1 VVKCGICG
9 ASANFFSEY
18 KGINRDKEFL
28 VKAFSDKAVWC
39 CPDCHYCFCHPWVE
53 FKLLKDY
60 YESCFWE
67 KGGKL
72 SRNLLAE
79 LKKLVPGIIARRL
92 RGQRPLDEHLQS
104 LISLLER
111 FIDEKGGVNWLRGN
125 YILEIGAGA
134 ANISSALL
142 RHYNSR
148 GASLKSHVVE
158 PSDQFKHIYRWDN
171 LRKIANTF
179 EEMDESLTYM
189 VILSQH
195 WLEHVIDLNSAFL
208 KLKRLLKEDGLLF
221 LEVPNCEDPYWE
233 YRFYPNPPH
242 VHFFTPKSLK
252 LLAEKYNFQVLSL
265 MTYGRPIE
273 WEKDVGYLKP
283 DTPALLSAS
292 EIRQLETERELK
304 SKLFFEG
311 LKRENWLG
319 KAEDYWG
326 NAYRE
331 SGREWIRLIATR
343 NRGGKTYKLFQN
355 LTYA

>member
-1 VVKCGICG
+1 MVKCGICG

-18 KGINRDKEFL
+18 KGINRDNEFL

-72 SRNLLAE
+72 SRNLLAK

-92 RGQRPLDEHLQS
+92 RGQRPLDERLQS

-134 ANISSALL
+134 ASISSALL

-195 WLEHVIDLNSAFL
+195 WLEHVIDLDCVFL
-208 KLKRLLKEDGLLF
+208 KIKRLLKDDGLIF
-221 LEVPNCEDPYWE
+221 LEVPNCESPYWE
-233 YRFYPNPPH
+233 HRFSPNPPH
-242 VHFFTPKSLK
+242 LHFFTPKSIR
-252 LLAEKYNFQVLSL
+252 LLAEKYDFQVLFL
-265 MTYGRPIE
+265 MTYGRLIE
-273 WEKDVGYLKP
+273 FEKHVGYLKP
-283 DTPALLSAS
+283 DTPKLVSNS
-292 EIRQLETERELK
+292 ELRQLEAERDFKARVFYESLAGDNRLAPAAYYLK
-304 SKLFFEG
+304 
-311 LKRENWLG
+311 
-319 KAEDYWG
+319 
-326 NAYRE
+326 NAYSE
-331 SGREWIRLIATR
+331 SGREFIHLLATR
-343 NRGGKTYKLFQN
+343 NREGKT
-355 LTYA
+355 